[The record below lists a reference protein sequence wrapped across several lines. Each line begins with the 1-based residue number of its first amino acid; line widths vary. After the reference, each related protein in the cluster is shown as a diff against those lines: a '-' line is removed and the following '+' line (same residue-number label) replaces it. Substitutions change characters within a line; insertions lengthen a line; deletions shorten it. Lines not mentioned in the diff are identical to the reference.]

1 LASFSCFT
9 HIYIFLWIR
18 SSTVWTAAIE
28 RRERDSPNYS
38 LCPLPLVD
46 IVTASHSVPL
56 FCSSSFFF
64 LEGLDCTRR
73 PLSSCHGFMDQQHCC
88 VHWYRQYNDPCLQA
102 NGCSTSGSPQCHLCS
117 SAHLSVPRHTDISVH
132 CIPFHSIHQDTA
144 HMISLSLSWAW
155 YPHGALTDSHTPT
168 SKSDLPVAVTGAAD
182 HQLLPRVY
190 DAWCSCMASACMQWN
205 GMDHWHCSLQ
215 TQLVQWTCNAW
226 GWEVAATLMEWN
238 RARQPALSL
247 SHTRAHRGG
256 GDCCTSHSAKGRES
270 RPRTW
275 SPPLLAAQASTF
287 PRLHPSIHTETE
299 ENMSRAARNI
309 LHRTLGSVCSLST
322 PRRRSSITSGPED
335 FRFISN

>member
-1 LASFSCFT
+1 MASFSCFT

-56 FCSSSFFF
+56 FCSSPFF

-144 HMISLSLSWAW
+144 HIISLSLSWAW

-190 DAWCSCMASACMQWN
+190 DAWCSCMALACMQWN
-205 GMDHWHCSLQ
+205 GME
-215 TQLVQWTCNAW
+215 WTTGTALCKRNWCN
-226 GWEVAATLMEWN
+226 G
-238 RARQPALSL
+238 PAMPG
-247 SHTRAHRGG
+247 A
-256 GDCCTSHSAKGRES
+256 GR
-270 RPRTW
+270 
-275 SPPLLAAQASTF
+275 
-287 PRLHPSIHTETE
+287 
-299 ENMSRAARNI
+299 
-309 LHRTLGSVCSLST
+309 
-322 PRRRSSITSGPED
+322 
-335 FRFISN
+335 